1 MSNSPLVSII
11 TVAFNSEKT
20 ICHTIES
27 VLTQTYDNIE
37 YWIIDGDSRD
47 RTVEI
52 AESYRVQME
61 NKGIHYYILSE
72 PDGGIYDA
80 MNKGIRKA
88 TGEIIGII
96 NSDDWYEPE
105 AVETAVDTFHMTG
118 CDLMYA
124 NIRMHKA
131 DGSTFVK
138 TARSRRFQTSRD
150 WNHPTT
156 FVKAFGLIK
165 IKS

>member
-11 TVAFNSEKT
+11 TVTFNSEKT

-47 RTVEI
+47 CTVEI

-96 NSDDWYEPE
+96 NRMAAPLSREPE
-105 AVETAVDTFHMTG
+105 AVDSRPPGTG
-118 CDLMYA
+118 
-124 NIRMHKA
+124 
-131 DGSTFVK
+131 T
-138 TARSRRFQTSRD
+138 TRRPS
-150 WNHPTT
+150 
-156 FVKAFGLIK
+156 
-165 IKS
+165 

>member
-61 NKGIHYYILSE
+61 NKGIHYYILIPLFIAS
-72 PDGGIYDA
+72 
-80 MNKGIRKA
+80 
-88 TGEIIGII
+88 
-96 NSDDWYEPE
+96 
-105 AVETAVDTFHMTG
+105 
-118 CDLMYA
+118 
-124 NIRMHKA
+124 
-131 DGSTFVK
+131 
-138 TARSRRFQTSRD
+138 
-150 WNHPTT
+150 
-156 FVKAFGLIK
+156 
-165 IKS
+165 

>member
-52 AESYRVQME
+52 AESSRVQME

-118 CDLMYA
+118 CDLMLP
-124 NIRMHKA
+124 ISVCTRRMA
-131 DGSTFVK
+131 
-138 TARSRRFQTSRD
+138 APLSRQPEAVDSR
-150 WNHPTT
+150 PPGTGTT
-156 FVKAFGLIK
+156 RLP
-165 IKS
+165 S

>member
-52 AESYRVQME
+52 AESYRCRWR
-61 NKGIHYYILSE
+61 I
-72 PDGGIYDA
+72 
-80 MNKGIRKA
+80 KA
-88 TGEIIGII
+88 STII
-96 NSDDWYEPE
+96 S
-105 AVETAVDTFHMTG
+105 
-118 CDLMYA
+118 
-124 NIRMHKA
+124 
-131 DGSTFVK
+131 
-138 TARSRRFQTSRD
+138 
-150 WNHPTT
+150 
-156 FVKAFGLIK
+156 
-165 IKS
+165 